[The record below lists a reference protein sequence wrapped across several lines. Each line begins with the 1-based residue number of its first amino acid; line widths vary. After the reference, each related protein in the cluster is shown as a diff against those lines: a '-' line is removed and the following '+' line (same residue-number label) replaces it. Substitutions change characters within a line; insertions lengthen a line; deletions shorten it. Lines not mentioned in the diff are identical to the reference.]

1 MKERRK
7 NMKTIWVT
15 VCTLFFWTS
24 MALAD
29 EVGDRLSN
37 QATEQIRNSARQM
50 IELGID
56 TDDVIEMTQ
65 LMLEYHFRQELTL
78 RAHEIIIS
86 AHKQGLPP
94 GPIMSKAYEGMTK
107 QIQDQNIVQAMET
120 VRSRYAFAYRH
131 AEMLAQDRAQMHL
144 IGRTIAQG
152 LTAGMNRE
160 DVGRI
165 TEMLQHR
172 AQQMTRAKGEELA
185 AETFMASITMARL
198 GVSSKATTDVV
209 GKALQNN
216 YTARNMKALRNSFMT
231 QSRNVN
237 PTNLAKSYAQALNAG
252 KGIESPGFSGSGG
265 SGGGEGS
272 GGSGAPGGPG
282 GSGGAGGHG
291 GSGGSS
297 GVGGGGHR

>member
-1 MKERRK
+1 
-7 NMKTIWVT
+7 MKTIWVT
-15 VCTLFFWTS
+15 LCALFFWTS

-37 QATEQIRNSARQM
+37 QATEQLRNSARQM
-50 IELGID
+50 IQLGID
-56 TDDVIEMTQ
+56 TDDAIKMTQ
-65 LMLEYHFRQELTL
+65 LMLEYRFRQELTL
-78 RAHEIIIS
+78 RAHEIIIN
-86 AHKQGLPP
+86 AYKQGLPP

-107 QIQDQNIVQAMET
+107 QVQDKNIVQAMET

-131 AEMLAQDRAQMHL
+131 AEMLVQDRAQMHL

-152 LTAGMNRE
+152 LAAGMNRE

-165 TEMLQHR
+165 TEMLQNR

-185 AETFMASITMARL
+185 AETFMTSITMARL

-216 YTARNMKALRNSFMT
+216 YAARDMEALRNSFMT

-237 PTNLAKSYAQALNAG
+237 PTNLAKSYAHALNAG
-252 KGIESPGFSGSGG
+252 KSVESPGFSGGDD

-272 GGSGAPGGPG
+272 GGSGAPGGTG
-282 GSGGAGGHG
+282 GSGGHG

-297 GVGGGGHR
+297 GMGGGHR